1 MEPSTFTRIKRDLGF
16 RVHRVAELTEDYSSS
31 RALPAFRA
39 LEEALDKALVG
50 LLATTTSADE

>member
-16 RVHRVAELTEDYSSS
+16 HIHHIAKLTENYSSLQ
-31 RALPAFRA
+31 ALPAFRA